1 MGGSYPFLR
10 SAVLMAGVATLG
22 GPAAE
27 AVHFGPMEAGYA
39 YVEKGDLDSA
49 LREFKKAIAIAPN
62 DTRGQFGIGYIYLKW
77 EEPTLAIP
85 YLKTA
90 FEVAH
95 PGDRTGRLNAAV
107 TLAEAYTMVGDADH
121 AVAWLREG
129 RLWFEQL
136 GWAEEGWRQR
146 LAGPSFEALKRD
158 SRYQELARGKADPLE
173 KPER

>member
-1 MGGSYPFLR
+1 MAAKHPFLR
-10 SAVLMAGVATLG
+10 SVILIAGIASLG
-22 GPAAE
+22 GPTAE

-39 YVEKGDLDSA
+39 YVEKGDLGSA

-62 DTRGQFGIGYIYLKW
+62 DTRGQFGVGYIYLKW

-95 PGDRTGRLNAAV
+95 PGDRTGKLNAAV
-107 TLAEAYTMVGDADH
+107 TLAEAYTMVGDADN

-136 GWAEEGWRQR
+136 GWAEEGWRER
-146 LAGPSFEALKRD
+146 LAGPSFDALKRD
-158 SRYQELARGKADPLE
+158 GRYQELARGRGDPQE
-173 KPER
+173 KPEE

>member
-1 MGGSYPFLR
+1 
-10 SAVLMAGVATLG
+10 MAGLAGIG
-22 GPAAE
+22 GPPAA
-27 AVHFGPMEAGYA
+27 AVHLGPMEAGYA
-39 YVEKGDLDSA
+39 YVEKGDLESA
-49 LREFKKAIAIAPN
+49 LREFQKAIAIAPN
-62 DTRGQFGIGYIYLKW
+62 DTRAQYGVGYVYLKW

-85 YLKTA
+85 HLKRA

-95 PGDRTGRLNAAV
+95 PDDKTGKLNAAV
-107 TLAEAYTMVGDADH
+107 TLAEAFTMLGDADD

-129 RLWFEQL
+129 RVWFERL

-158 SRYQELARGKADPLE
+158 RRYQELARGRAEPYE

>member
-1 MGGSYPFLR
+1 MAAKHPFLR
-10 SAVLMAGVATLG
+10 SVILLAGLATLD

-39 YVEKGDLDSA
+39 HVEKGDLDSA

-62 DTRGQFGIGYIYLKW
+62 DTRGQFGVGYVYLKW

-95 PGDRTGRLNAAV
+95 PDDRTGKLNAAV
-107 TLAEAYTMVGDADH
+107 TLAEAYTMVGDADS

-136 GWAEEGWRQR
+136 GWDEEGWRQR
-146 LAGPSFEALKRD
+146 LAGPSFEALRRD
-158 SRYQELARGKADPLE
+158 SRYRELARGKADLLE